1 MATLLEKLKQSLG
14 QVGTG
19 TTAPGS
25 AGAEV
30 EALAAAK
37 EGVVGPRKG
46 LRATSLTEKAAE
58 AATKTEL
65 AGVGEQ
71 AQMQATA
78 TGQAAAGQT
87 QQQAEAEQD
96 IAAQRRSN
104 ELQTRIRTE
113 QTLQELEQKR
123 GALSED
129 ARRQR
134 MEKIAAD
141 LRLGTQKYTD
151 ELALAGAQQRLS
163 DATAFDEALARDIMQ
178 ENLALV
184 TLQYKNEAARDLSDR
199 DFEKML
205 ASMNASD
212 MLAAYRQGLRFEQ
225 TQGTI
230 QAGKELTQTAGQL
243 YGAGQQGQYDQD
255 YKSYKE
261 STQASGQVPMSYS
274 TWQKRT
280 EGTSAFVGP
289 PRAQAGK

>member
-19 TTAPGS
+19 TTTPGS

-30 EALAAAK
+30 QALAAAK

-46 LRATSLTEKAAE
+46 LRATSLPEMAAE

-65 AGVGEQ
+65 AGLGEQ

-78 TGQAAAGQT
+78 TEQAAAGQA
-87 QQQAEAEQD
+87 QQQTEAEQD

-113 QTLQELEQKR
+113 QALQELEQKR
-123 GALSED
+123 GALTEA
-129 ARRQR
+129 ARREQ

-141 LRLGTQKYTD
+141 LRLSTKQYTD
-151 ELALAGAQQRLS
+151 ELQLAGAQQRLS
-163 DATAFDEALARDIMQ
+163 DAVAFDEALARDIMQ

-184 TLQYKNEAARDLSDR
+184 NLVYNNKAARDLSDR
-199 DFEKML
+199 EFEKML

-230 QAGKELTQTAGQL
+230 QAGKQL
-243 YGAGQQGQYDQD
+243 AQSGVEAYGASKQGQYDQGYQD
-255 YKSYKE
+255 Y
-261 STQASGQVPMSYS
+261 TQSARASGQTPMSYS

-289 PRAQAGK
+289 PRA